1 MKKNLELFFA
11 FFKIGI
17 ITFGGGMAMMPLLQK
32 EAVNKKKWV
41 TDEEIIDYFAISQS
55 I

>member
-32 EAVNKKKWV
+32 EAVNKKKWLLMRKLL
-41 TDEEIIDYFAISQS
+41 TILL
-55 I
+55 